1 MSESTSKLEPLLKQ
15 WETEERALADL
26 RRSYGQNGHDHS
38 RNQLRLILIAQRVAA
53 LTRLRQ
59 DVAAIDSNHAIL
71 GREPVSLPVLDELT
85 ELYQKLEHDDAWYVW
100 RIASGIHP
108 DHIPG
113 LRVEHA
119 KKRSL
124 LEAVWCDLS
133 TRFPDD
139 PFVQRLAA
147 SREPPSG

>member
-1 MSESTSKLEPLLKQ
+1 MSESGNQLEPLLKQ

-26 RRSYGQNGHDHS
+26 RRSHGQNGHDHS
-38 RNQLRLILIAQRVAA
+38 RNRLRLILIAQRVAA
-53 LTRLRQ
+53 LTRLRK
-59 DVAAIDSNHAIL
+59 DIAAVDSSHPVL
-71 GREPVSLPVLDELT
+71 RREPVSLPVLDELT

-108 DHIPG
+108 DHIPS

-124 LEAVWCDLS
+124 FEAVWRDLS

-139 PFVQRLAA
+139 PFVQRLVA